1 MKKFWKY
8 IFKYKLL
15 FFARIVTISL
25 AALSVIAF
33 DFIMGFIVD
42 IFANGETH
50 KFVPII
56 LTSIALII
64 ILFITEYIDGYV
76 MSSYIKNTVNYLRTD
91 IFSKIINKDPI
102 ILTSIALIIILFIT
116 EYIDGYVMS
125 SYIKNTVNYLRTDI
139 FSKIINK
146 DIKDFALDNSGKYIS
161 ILYNDLKIIEDSLL
175 NNIFQVI
182 SSFISFTISIIFLF
196 SISPTI
202 VIFIS
207 IFGTLG
213 FVIPNALS
221 KKLVVERNNFSNNL
235 ENITSV
241 TKDLFSGFEVIKGFN
256 IAHKINPIFKNS
268 STAVESSKK
277 KCSILE
283 SIIKGFSLS
292 FSVTIYLGVLILG
305 GYLMNK
311 GEISVG
317 TAIIIKKKCS
327 ILESIIKGFSLSFS
341 VTIYLGVLIL
351 GGYLMNKGEISVGT
365 AIIIIQL
372 STHIVGPV
380 KTSISLINQIK
391 SVSLIV
397 DKIDEILCDSSEDIE
412 DLSLERFE
420 KSIEIKNLN
429 FSYSDERQALNN
441 INLTF
446 EKNKKY
452 AIVGESGSGKSTLT
466 KLLMR
471 YYKNYNGEILIDNKN
486 LQKILSHDLYKNI
499 SMIQQNVFMFDDSIK
514 ENIKLYADYSDDE
527 ILEVCGRSG
536 LSNLISILPNGI
548 NSLVGENGNKL
559 SGGEKQRIA
568 IARSLIND
576 TKILILDESTSAL
589 DNETAYNLETSLL
602 SINDLTLVVVTHKLI
617 KNILLSYDEIIVMKD
632 GMIIEKGSFNDLIEL
647 KGYFYSLYY
656 LQNEKI

>member
-15 FFARIVTISL
+15 FFARVVTISL

-42 IFANGETH
+42 IFANGETN

-64 ILFITEYIDGYV
+64 ILFITEYIDGCV

-91 IFSKIINKDPI
+91 IF
-102 ILTSIALIIILFIT
+102 
-116 EYIDGYVMS
+116 Y
-125 SYIKNTVNYLRTDI
+125 
-139 FSKIINK
+139 KIINK

-256 IAHKINPIFKNS
+256 IAHKINPVFKNS
-268 STAVESSKK
+268 STAVESS
-277 KCSILE
+277 
-283 SIIKGFSLS
+283 
-292 FSVTIYLGVLILG
+292 
-305 GYLMNK
+305 
-311 GEISVG
+311 
-317 TAIIIKKKCS
+317 KKKCS

-527 ILEVCGRSG
+527 ILEVCSRSG
-536 LSNLISILPNGI
+536 LSNLISMLPNGI

>member
-1 MKKFWKY
+1 
-8 IFKYKLL
+8 
-15 FFARIVTISL
+15 
-25 AALSVIAF
+25 
-33 DFIMGFIVD
+33 
-42 IFANGETH
+42 
-50 KFVPII
+50 
-56 LTSIALII
+56 
-64 ILFITEYIDGYV
+64 
-76 MSSYIKNTVNYLRTD
+76 
-91 IFSKIINKDPI
+91 
-102 ILTSIALIIILFIT
+102 
-116 EYIDGYVMS
+116 
-125 SYIKNTVNYLRTDI
+125 
-139 FSKIINK
+139 
-146 DIKDFALDNSGKYIS
+146 
-161 ILYNDLKIIEDSLL
+161 
-175 NNIFQVI
+175 
-182 SSFISFTISIIFLF
+182 
-196 SISPTI
+196 
-202 VIFIS
+202 
-207 IFGTLG
+207 
-213 FVIPNALS
+213 
-221 KKLVVERNNFSNNL
+221 
-235 ENITSV
+235 
-241 TKDLFSGFEVIKGFN
+241 
-256 IAHKINPIFKNS
+256 
-268 STAVESSKK
+268 
-277 KCSILE
+277 
-283 SIIKGFSLS
+283 
-292 FSVTIYLGVLILG
+292 
-305 GYLMNK
+305 
-311 GEISVG
+311 
-317 TAIIIKKKCS
+317 
-327 ILESIIKGFSLSFS
+327 
-341 VTIYLGVLIL
+341 
-351 GGYLMNKGEISVGT
+351 MNKGEISVGT

-397 DKIDEILCDSSEDIE
+397 DKIDEILCDSSEEIE
-412 DLSLERFE
+412 DLSLEKFG
-420 KSIEIKNLN
+420 KNIEIKNLN

-471 YYKNYNGEILIDNKN
+471 YYKNYTGEILIDNKN